1 MRAKALEILDELKA
15 KDKQLNDS
23 FNSYVKAV
31 SERLEVPEEIAMNL
45 VRTELVNKYERKL
58 ILSDLFSKLTLE
70 ELGLR

>member
-1 MRAKALEILDELKA
+1 MKAKALEILDELKA
-15 KDKQLNDS
+15 KNEELNNS
-23 FNSYVKAV
+23 FNAYVKAV
-31 SERLEVPEEIAMNL
+31 SERLEVPEEIAVNL